1 MTGKDFVVKLVE
13 AGWTY
18 RDIEWATK
26 ELAENRD
33 DISWVSRSLVS
44 RCVNGKTTDMTSSR
58 YKALLEL
65 WTLWEQ
71 GEYENG

>member
-1 MTGKDFVVKLVE
+1 MTGKDYVVKLVE
-13 AGWTY
+13 AGWKY
-18 RDIEWATK
+18 REIECATK
-26 ELAENRD
+26 ELAEGRD

-44 RCVNGKTTDMTSSR
+44 RCINGKTADMTSSR

-71 GEYENG
+71 GAYEDG